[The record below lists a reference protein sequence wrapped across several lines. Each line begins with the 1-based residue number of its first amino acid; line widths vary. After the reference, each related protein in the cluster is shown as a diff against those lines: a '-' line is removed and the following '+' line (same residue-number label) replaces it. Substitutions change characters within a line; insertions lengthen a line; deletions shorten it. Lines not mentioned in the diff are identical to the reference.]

1 MLLHLELAKPK
12 DPPSKERRKECF
24 HGSTQLIEKMIH
36 TCTGLCKLFVNKLC
50 SGSVVFPFDNTGS
63 VVGFTL
69 AEVEEQRRACRGCI
83 REHGPDTLVAE
94 QNKNKHDLIRKRSRE
109 KGVGKERERR

>member
-1 MLLHLELAKPK
+1 MFSWINAIN
-12 DPPSKERRKECF
+12 R
-24 HGSTQLIEKMIH
+24 KMIH

-69 AEVEEQRRACRGCI
+69 AEVEEQRRACHGCI

-94 QNKNKHDLIRKRSRE
+94 QNKNKHDLIRK
-109 KGVGKERERR
+109 